1 MPSIQH
7 ANFVFCRQGGRLR
20 LLFLMLFG
28 LSLICVSFNTTQR
41 SLLDDFTFPPP
52 KFKSSSEIPLISTNQ
67 TTMFHSTLKTSD
79 LLNDQPDG
87 QPQCPTIDQI
97 STFVKH
103 LPKSRLLI
111 ENLQEEEV
119 QLVHQDIQPGGEWK
133 PADCRARDR
142 VAIIIP
148 YRNRKSHLTR
158 LLDFLIPI
166 LKRQLL
172 DFRIIV
178 TEQIGNDL
186 FNKGR
191 IMNAAF
197 KLAQSMGVDCT
208 IFHDVDMFP
217 QDDRIP
223 YTCPST
229 SRHVRHLGAYV
240 DTLGYFL
247 LSKELVGGVLAIK
260 LEDYLNVNGFSNLF
274 YGWGGE
280 DDELGKRFTHANY
293 TIERL
298 DPNVARYMMLKHV
311 KRKRISP
318 SLIVKLVESAS
329 ARWQRDGV
337 NETDKWRVIKTEK
350 RPLYYHMFVDVGKS
364 PEDLRRLTL
373 FPYRN
378 GNRLRLLLFLAFAFG
393 LLYIL
398 VLNSAVPS
406 KSLLTNYDPQPSLL
420 NVSSVESSQ
429 KSLAYESLVFDSND
443 IGNESSIFN
452 FSSKVTNIFANLP
465 LCPAIS
471 NITNFV
477 KHLPQATLLIEDL
490 QEEEVAQSHKDIQ
503 PGGEWKPANCRAR
516 DRVAIIIPYRDRK
529 SHLTRLV
536 DFLIPILK
544 HQLLDFRFIVT
555 EQFGDDLFNKGR
567 IMNAAFKL
575 AQSMGV
581 GCTIFHDVDMFPQDD
596 RTPYNC
602 PESPRHL
609 GAFVSNLG
617 YQLWY
622 KEIVGGALAITIED
636 YLAVNGYSNLYW
648 GWGGEDDDMGKR
660 ILSLNYTIERPD
672 NEYARF
678 SMLKHVKRKRTAP
691 KLIYKLLDS
700 AGTRWEHDGVNETG
714 LWKVKRVERRPLY
727 YHCLVDVGESPAYW
741 RVT

>member
-1 MPSIQH
+1 MPSIQR

-20 LLFLMLFG
+20 LLFLVLFG
-28 LSLICVSFNTTQR
+28 LSLICVSLNNTTQR

-52 KFKSSSEIPLISTNQ
+52 KFRPNSETPLTLTSNQ
-67 TTMFHSTLKTSD
+67 TTMFHSTLKTED
-79 LLNDQPDG
+79 LLNDETDG
-87 QPQCPTIDQI
+87 QPQCPAIDQI
-97 STFVKH
+97 TTFVKR

-111 ENLQEEEV
+111 ENLKEEE
-119 QLVHQDIQPGGEWK
+119 IQHAHPDLLPEWK
-133 PADCRARDR
+133 PSNCKARSK

-148 YRNRKSHLTR
+148 YRDRKSHLTR

-178 TEQIGNDL
+178 TEQMLNT
-186 FNKGR
+186 
-191 IMNAAF
+191 
-197 KLAQSMGVDCT
+197 T
-208 IFHDVDMFP
+208 I
-217 QDDRIP
+217 
-223 YTCPST
+223 CS
-229 SRHVRHLGAYV
+229 
-240 DTLGYFL
+240 L

-298 DPNVARYMMLKHV
+298 DSNVARYTMLKHI

-318 SLIVKLVESAS
+318 SLIVKLVVQFRQSKS
-329 ARWQRDGV
+329 
-337 NETDKWRVIKTEK
+337 I
-350 RPLYYHMFVDVGKS
+350 VGDRS
-364 PEDLRRLTL
+364 TTSSFR
-373 FPYRN
+373 
-378 GNRLRLLLFLAFAFG
+378 
-393 LLYIL
+393 
-398 VLNSAVPS
+398 
-406 KSLLTNYDPQPSLL
+406 SLLTNYDPQPSLL

-429 KSLAYESLVFDSND
+429 KTSAYESLVFDSND
-443 IGNESSIFN
+443 IGNESLIFN
-452 FSSKVTNIFANLP
+452 FSSKVTNVSANLP

-471 NITNFV
+471 NITNFA

-490 QEEEVAQSHKDIQ
+490 LEEEVQLSHQDIQ
-503 PGGEWKPANCRAR
+503 PGGEWKPADCRAR

-529 SHLTRLV
+529 SHLTRLL

-555 EQFGDDLFNKGR
+555 EQYGDDLFNKGR

-581 GCTIFHDVDMFPQDD
+581 DCTIFHDVDMFPQDD

-660 ILSLNYTIERPD
+660 ILSLNYTIERPN

-700 AGTRWEHDGVNETG
+700 AGTRWEHDGVNEAG
-714 LWKVKRVERRPLY
+714 LWKVKRVEKRPLY

>member
-1 MPSIQH
+1 MPSIQR

-20 LLFLMLFG
+20 LLFLVLFG
-28 LSLICVSFNTTQR
+28 LSLICVSLNNTTQR

-52 KFKSSSEIPLISTNQ
+52 KFRPNSETPLTLTSNQ
-67 TTMFHSTLKTSD
+67 TTMFHSTLKTED
-79 LLNDQPDG
+79 LLNDETDG
-87 QPQCPTIDQI
+87 QPQCPAIDQI
-97 STFVKH
+97 TTFVKR

-111 ENLQEEEV
+111 ENLKEEE
-119 QLVHQDIQPGGEWK
+119 IQHAHPDLLPEWK
-133 PADCRARDR
+133 PSNCKARSK

-148 YRNRKSHLTR
+148 YRDRKSHLTR

-178 TEQIGNDL
+178 TEQVGNDL

-223 YTCPST
+223 YTCPSA

-298 DPNVARYMMLKHV
+298 DSNVARYTMLKHI

-329 ARWQRDGV
+329 ERWQRDGV
-337 NETDKWRVIKTEK
+337 NETNKWKVIKIEK
-350 RPLYYHMFVDVGKS
+350 RPLYYHM
-364 PEDLRRLTL
+364 
-373 FPYRN
+373 
-378 GNRLRLLLFLAFAFG
+378 
-393 LLYIL
+393 
-398 VLNSAVPS
+398 
-406 KSLLTNYDPQPSLL
+406 SLLTNYDPQPSLL

-429 KSLAYESLVFDSND
+429 KTSAYESLVFDSND
-443 IGNESSIFN
+443 IGNESLIFN
-452 FSSKVTNIFANLP
+452 FSSKVTNVSANLP

-471 NITNFV
+471 NITNFA

-490 QEEEVAQSHKDIQ
+490 LEEEVQLSHQDIQ
-503 PGGEWKPANCRAR
+503 PGGEWKPADCRAR

-529 SHLTRLV
+529 SHLTRLL

-555 EQFGDDLFNKGR
+555 EQYGDDLFNKGR

-581 GCTIFHDVDMFPQDD
+581 DCTIFHDVDMFPQDD

-660 ILSLNYTIERPD
+660 ILSLNYTIERPN

-700 AGTRWEHDGVNETG
+700 AGTRWEHDGVNEAG
-714 LWKVKRVERRPLY
+714 LWKVKRVEKRPLY